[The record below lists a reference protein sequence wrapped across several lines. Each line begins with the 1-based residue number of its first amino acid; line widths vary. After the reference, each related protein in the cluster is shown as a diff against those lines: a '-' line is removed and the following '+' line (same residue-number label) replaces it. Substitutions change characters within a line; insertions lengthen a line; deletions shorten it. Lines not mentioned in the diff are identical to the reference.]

1 MAIKEKIIGDVA
13 VLELK
18 GKLWGGEE
26 CKAIHDKV
34 KSLITDDIR
43 KVVIGLSKVKW
54 MNSQGLGVLMA
65 CHTSLTAVGGILRIA
80 GATEKVN
87 SLFMITK
94 IITIFENFKTVDRAV
109 ASFMED

>member
-13 VLELK
+13 ILK
-18 GKLWGGEE
+18 LRGKLWGGEE

-43 KVVIGLSKVKW
+43 KVVIDLSKVKW
-54 MNSQGLGVLMA
+54 MNSQGLGVMMA
-65 CHTSLTAVGGILRIA
+65 CHTSLAAVDGILKIA
-80 GATEKVN
+80 GATAKVN

-94 IITIFENFKTVDRAV
+94 IITIFENFKNADRAL
-109 ASFMED
+109 ASFIEE